1 MSLGE
6 NLIGNY
12 HCAKSGDTKIVTG
25 DRTTH
30 DKPALG
36 HPEVIEGD
44 TNEPSKKHLA
54 IRRQINTAG
63 SLEGP

>member
-1 MSLGE
+1 MIR
-6 NLIGNY
+6 NC
-12 HCAKSGDTKIVTG
+12 HCTKSGGTKVDTG

-44 TNEPSKKHLA
+44 TNEPSEKHPA
-54 IRRQINTAG
+54 IRKRINTAG
-63 SLEGP
+63 SPEGP